1 MKRARSTYRHRGS
14 PTSCDRRTVATLD
27 ERCFTDRGAHRK
39 GLKASEICSSSRGPL
54 SSVRRKEN
62 AYREVD
68 TRRGKLES
76 RPEKSSDRRVARVGL
91 VRQKGVR

>member
-1 MKRARSTYRHRGS
+1 MLAQRIV
-14 PTSCDRRTVATLD
+14 TVALRRRAIGAHLQRLD